1 MTERIWN
8 AEQLAEI
15 AAPFAPQEL
24 MHTIETLNHYL
35 SEMKYSA
42 QPQTLFEVA
51 MMKACA
57 GEAAAAAA
65 PAGRAAQVAAAGVAG
80 SGAEPA
86 AVAEMVRKVQHLEE
100 QLQRL
105 LQSAP
110 FPAAETAGAAP
121 RPSVMGSRGG
131 GAASAAPVRKSG
143 VKLQGFL
150 ASADSGELRAVLSAW
165 HSILG
170 TVKERK
176 ITVHAWL
183 VDGEPV
189 GIEGSTV
196 LLAFKS
202 AMHRDTTEKPA
213 NRQLIEQV
221 MSEQLGK
228 PTQFAT
234 VMMKEWKDAQEEAAG
249 ASAPKETLQLEHE
262 DEQPAQPK
270 EEWISEAIQ
279 LFGDNLVKIQ
289 DE

>member
-1 MTERIWN
+1 
-8 AEQLAEI
+8 
-15 AAPFAPQEL
+15 
-24 MHTIETLNHYL
+24 
-35 SEMKYSA
+35 
-42 QPQTLFEVA
+42 V
-51 MMKACA
+51 
-57 GEAAAAAA
+57 
-65 PAGRAAQVAAAGVAG
+65 
-80 SGAEPA
+80 EPA
-86 AVAEMVRKVQHLEE
+86 AVAELTRKVQRLEE

-105 LQSAP
+105 LQSGAAL
-110 FPAAETAGAAP
+110 PAAETAGVAP
-121 RPSVMGSRGG
+121 RSSVMGSRGG

-150 ASADSGELRAVLSAW
+150 ASVDSGELRSVLSAW

-183 VDGEPV
+183 VDAEPV
-189 GIEGSTV
+189 GVEGSTV

-221 MSEQLGK
+221 MGEQLGK

-234 VMMKEWKDAQEEAAG
+234 VMMKEWKDAQAEAAG
-249 ASAPKETLQLEHE
+249 AATPKETLQLEHE

-279 LFGDNLVKIQ
+279 LFGDGLVKIQ